1 MLPVTSADLVF
12 GAVHRNDPHVPDRQG
27 ETGREPR
34 CEDADSEDT
43 LRNGST
49 SAFGKGSTSI
59 LDDPTLPGDPQSS
72 RRSDNDCCDS
82 R

>member
-12 GAVHRNDPHVPDRQG
+12 GAAHRNDPHVPDRQG
-27 ETGREPR
+27 ETRRGPR

-49 SAFGKGSTSI
+49 SALGKGSPSV
-59 LDDPTLPGDPQSS
+59 LDEPTQPEDPRSS
-72 RRSDNDCCDS
+72 RQSDNDRYDS